1 MPLGRN
7 LATLGKFLR
16 LYQGH
21 YFCRPT
27 SLLIFTHPLLTYS
40 TPKLS
45 YFAAFTSTIHLI
57 VFSVNPKSI
66 LQCSALPEN
75 PTRIVRHNVSSSRL
89 SRPQSPLY
97 LTLHYLHILPQNCP
111 LLQQTCSSL
120 FLRHNVSSFSPS
132 LSDVRIFLASDDATD
147 EFYSLQYSRT

>member
-1 MPLGRN
+1 MVYLIPLRRN
-7 LATLGKFLR
+7 FSTLGKFLR

-21 YFCRPT
+21 YFRRPT

-97 LTLHYLHILPQNCP
+97 PP
-111 LLQQTCSSL
+111 LLTYFTPKL
-120 FLRHNVSSFSPS
+120 SSFAA
-132 LSDVRIFLASDDATD
+132 DMFIIIFATQC
-147 EFYSLQYSRT
+147 EFL